1 MNDTEQ
7 NDSGRE
13 PTFTESMRMILHTAP
28 KTIKKFLREK
38 KYEQIVSEIS
48 KSYKLSK
55 YQADFFE
62 RELLLM
68 LLGTETAKG
77 FSDALEN
84 IARIS
89 KNEVRQIFF
98 ELNHLVFEPM
108 HIKIENPVEE
118 EVPSKDSL
126 QEANI
131 PSLPGQDSK
140 KAEEFIQK
148 KPTIQRDKEGPENAL
163 PKNAETQT
171 EPDQENTP
179 KTFKKPL
186 VKEYAVDPYHEPIE
200 E

>member
-13 PTFTESMRMILHTAP
+13 PTFTESIRMILHTAP

-38 KYEQIVSEIS
+38 KYEQVVAELS

-55 YQADFFE
+55 YQADLFE

-77 FSDALEN
+77 FSDSLEN
-84 IARIS
+84 MAHIS
-89 KNEVRQIFF
+89 KNEIRQIFF

-108 HIKIENPVEE
+108 HIKIDNPVKE
-118 EVPSKDSL
+118 EVPTKDSL
-126 QEANI
+126 QETNT

-140 KAEEFIQK
+140 SAGEFMQK
-148 KPTIQRDKEGPENAL
+148 NSTTHTDKEGPKNTL

-171 EPDQENTP
+171 EPNQENAP